1 MSPDGFVDLAAA
13 GIYNPFIM
21 LGRLRE
27 TLAKTRQA
35 LKQRLGEAL
44 GSGRPREEILEAL
57 TESLI
62 LADAGVT
69 VAEKIVEA
77 VRDRTKKNDSAETIE
92 AALKS
97 ELLALLSRRT
107 GPPPG
112 NGDSSAVLLV
122 GVNGGGKTTTAAK
135 IARRASLDGKRVLL
149 VAADTFR
156 AAAQEQLG
164 IWGKRLGIP
173 VHRGRPGS
181 DPAAVAFDAAREF
194 ASGAYDLMIVDT
206 AGRIHTNANLMTELD
221 KIKRVV
227 ARELDG
233 RAVEAWLILDAALG
247 QNALI
252 QAREFLKFA
261 GLTGLV
267 LTKLDGTARGGAVLA
282 IADEFGLP
290 IRLIGTGEGE
300 ADIEDF
306 DPSAFVDALVS

>member
-1 MSPDGFVDLAAA
+1 
-13 GIYNPFIM
+13 M
-21 LGRLRE
+21 LGRIRE

-35 LKQRLGEAL
+35 LKARLGDVL

-57 TESLI
+57 AESLI

-69 VAEKIVEA
+69 VSEKITDA
-77 VRDRTKKNDSAETIE
+77 VRARTKKGDDAEALTS
-92 AALKS
+92 ALKT
-97 ELLALLSRRT
+97 ELLALLSKRT
-107 GPPPG
+107 ARSEANSGP
-112 NGDSSAVLLV
+112 AVILLV

-135 IARRASLDGKRVLL
+135 IARRASAEGKRVLL

-164 IWGKRLGIP
+164 IWGKRLGVP

-181 DPAAVAFDAAREF
+181 DPAAVVFDAAQEF
-194 ASGAYDLMIVDT
+194 KTGAYDLMIVDT
-206 AGRIHTNANLMTELD
+206 AGRIHTNANLMSELD

-227 ARELDG
+227 AREIEG
-233 RAVEAWLILDAALG
+233 RPVEAWLILDAGLG
-247 QNALI
+247 QNALV

-300 ADIEDF
+300 EDLEDF
-306 DPSAFVDALVS
+306 DPAAFVDALIS

>member
-1 MSPDGFVDLAAA
+1 
-13 GIYNPFIM
+13 M

-27 TLAKTRQA
+27 TLAKTRQT
-35 LKQRLGEAL
+35 LKARLGDVL

-57 TESLI
+57 SESLI

-69 VAEKIVEA
+69 VSEKIADA
-77 VRDRTKKNDSAETIE
+77 VRDRTKKNDDAGTIE
-92 AALKS
+92 AALKA
-97 ELLALLSRRT
+97 ELLRILSKRAVPAADNG
-107 GPPPG
+107 GP
-112 NGDSSAVLLV
+112 AVILLV

-135 IARRASLDGKRVLL
+135 IARKAAADGKRVLL

-181 DPAAVAFDAAREF
+181 DPAAVAFDAVREF
-194 ASGAYDLMIVDT
+194 KAGAYDLMIVDT
-206 AGRIHTNANLMTELD
+206 AGRIHTNANLMSELD

-227 ARELDG
+227 AREIES
-233 RAVEAWLILDAALG
+233 RPVEAWLILDAALG
-247 QNALI
+247 QNAI
-252 QAREFLKFA
+252 VQAREFLRFA

-267 LTKLDGTARGGAVLA
+267 LTKLDGTAKGGAVLA

-300 ADIEDF
+300 ADIEEF
-306 DPSAFVDALVS
+306 DPAAFVDALVS

>member
-1 MSPDGFVDLAAA
+1 
-13 GIYNPFIM
+13 M

-35 LKQRLGEAL
+35 LKARLGDVL

-57 TESLI
+57 SESLI

-69 VAEKIVEA
+69 VSEKIADA
-77 VRDRTKKNDSAETIE
+77 VRERTKKNDDAGTIE
-92 AALKS
+92 AALKA
-97 ELLALLSRRT
+97 ELLRILSKRAAPAADNG
-107 GPPPG
+107 GP
-112 NGDSSAVLLV
+112 AVILLV

-135 IARRASLDGKRVLL
+135 IARKAAADGKRVLL

-194 ASGAYDLMIVDT
+194 KTGAYDLMIVDT
-206 AGRIHTNANLMTELD
+206 AGRIHTNANLMSELD

-227 ARELDG
+227 AREIES
-233 RAVEAWLILDAALG
+233 RPVEAWLILDAALG
-247 QNALI
+247 QNAI
-252 QAREFLKFA
+252 VQAREFLKFA

-267 LTKLDGTARGGAVLA
+267 LTKLDGTAKGGAVLA

-300 ADIEDF
+300 ADIEEF
-306 DPSAFVDALVS
+306 DPAAFVDALVS

>member
-1 MSPDGFVDLAAA
+1 
-13 GIYNPFIM
+13 M
-21 LGRLRE
+21 LGRIRD

-35 LKQRLGEAL
+35 FKARLGDVL
-44 GSGRPREEILEAL
+44 GSGRPREEILEGL
-57 TESLI
+57 SESLI
-62 LADAGVT
+62 LADSGVT
-69 VAEKIVEA
+69 VAEKIADA
-77 VRDRTKKNDSAETIE
+77 VRARTKKGDDAATIE
-92 AALKS
+92 SALKA
-97 ELLALLSRRT
+97 ELLDLLSRRAAGAGQNG
-107 GPPPG
+107 GP
-112 NGDSSAVLLV
+112 AVILLV

-135 IARRASLDGKRVLL
+135 IARRASSDGKRVLL

-173 VHRGRPGS
+173 VHCGRPGA
-181 DPAAVAFDAAREF
+181 DPAAVVFDAAREF
-194 ASGAYDLMIVDT
+194 KAGAFDLMIVDT
-206 AGRIHTNANLMTELD
+206 AGRIHTNANLMGELD

-227 ARELDG
+227 AREIEG
-233 RAVEAWLILDAALG
+233 RPIEAWLILDAALG

-267 LTKLDGTARGGAVLA
+267 ITKLDGTAKGGAVLA

-300 ADIEDF
+300 ADLEDF
-306 DPSAFVDALVS
+306 DPAAFVDALVS